1 MTKGAKS
8 QLTLQ
13 SVNSRLEEMAA
24 KFQESMEKFNSDLMD
39 SANVGDRKGGLDLV
53 KKFKEFQKSINDS
66 LSNLKSQ
73 IKIMEEDQS
82 MIKSQINNFEIKKN
96 CKSLLIHGI
105 QESNS
110 DLYII
115 ILDFFKT
122 RLGISL
128 NKNDLDVCYRFGKK
142 GTGTNNKPRPV
153 AATFCQ
159 RWMRDVIFFKKKSLK
174 GSVFLI
180 TELLTSDGLR
190 LLKASKDKFGKNAWT
205 FGGYVYVKGSDGVR
219 KRINSVSDL
228 TDTSNSENSESD

>member
-82 MIKSQINNFEIKKN
+82 MIKSQINNFEIKKDN
-96 CKSLLIHGI
+96 INK
-105 QESNS
+105 EN
-110 DLYII
+110 
-115 ILDFFKT
+115 FFFRKT
-122 RLGISL
+122 NI
-128 NKNDLDVCYRFGKK
+128 
-142 GTGTNNKPRPV
+142 
-153 AATFCQ
+153 
-159 RWMRDVIFFKKKSLK
+159 
-174 GSVFLI
+174 SVF
-180 TELLTSDGLR
+180 
-190 LLKASKDKFGKNAWT
+190 F
-205 FGGYVYVKGSDGVR
+205 
-219 KRINSVSDL
+219 
-228 TDTSNSENSESD
+228 